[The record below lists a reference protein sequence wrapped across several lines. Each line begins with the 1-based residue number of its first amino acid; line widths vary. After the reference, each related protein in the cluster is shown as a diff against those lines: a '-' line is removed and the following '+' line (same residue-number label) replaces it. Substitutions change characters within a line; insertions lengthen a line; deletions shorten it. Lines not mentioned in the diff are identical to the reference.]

1 MTTFRIVALSTGV
14 TLAAGIAMASTPF
27 GGDDGGFIPSNKLT
41 LTCESGIA
49 KAVGKAAAC
58 IGKCHAGRSSG
69 KLADDTAENACE
81 SNNAGKSCLEKF
93 LASAAKAQSH
103 DTTGGCGCINP
114 KVLADQLELQ
124 LDEIIPLVYCDQTSG
139 TLFGGDDSIVSP
151 FGSAGFLPV
160 ANSAVAKC
168 EDRANQLVGKA
179 IACILTCHN
188 KRASGKLADDT
199 AEDTCEG
206 GARLQAGCL
215 LMFED
220 RVLQQPGCPS
230 CLVQVSLGGE
240 PIESSAD
247 TLAGFIYCASP
258 SGAFLP

>member
-14 TLAAGIAMASTPF
+14 ALAAGIAMASTPF

-49 KAVGKAAAC
+49 KAVGKAAVC

-81 SNNAGKSCLEKF
+81 SNNAGKSCLERF
-93 LASAAKAQSH
+93 LASAAKAKSK

-114 KVLADQLELQ
+114 NVLADQLELQ
-124 LDEIIPLVYCDQTSG
+124 LDDEMVPAVYCDATSG

-168 EDRANQLVGKA
+168 EDRVNQLVGNA
-179 IACILTCHN
+179 IACILNCHN

-199 AEDTCEG
+199 AEDICEG
-206 GARLQAGCL
+206 AGFEVGCL
-215 LMFED
+215 ATFET
-220 RVLQQPGCPS
+220 RVLEQPGCPS
-230 CLVQVSLGGE
+230 CVPVS
-240 PIESSAD
+240 IDSSGVD